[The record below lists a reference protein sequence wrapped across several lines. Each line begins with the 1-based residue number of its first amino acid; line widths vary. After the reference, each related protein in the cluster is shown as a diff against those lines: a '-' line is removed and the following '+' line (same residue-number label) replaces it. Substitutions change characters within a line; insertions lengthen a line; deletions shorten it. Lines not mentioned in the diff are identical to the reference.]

1 MVRDLEAWWG
11 SPDLLTEVDAWAA
24 AVLGWRGLATTGP
37 AVAHRI
43 RFWSAVFRV
52 PTEAGTF
59 WVKAASPGQGFEIA
73 LTTALADLV
82 PEHVLTPLATVVD
95 PEHDRFW
102 MLLPDGGTTLRD
114 HGGATTAHWCRLVR
128 DLAELQRALVPHGD
142 RLRVAGLPPLSAAD
156 GVAYVERMIAWGRS
170 LDPADPQHL
179 GAAQEEELH
188 ADLPRLR
195 ADLALLAASG
205 VPDSLQHNDASDN
218 NAFVTGPDGLGPLRF
233 FDLGDAFWSH
243 PFAALQLTLCFATGS
258 YPWPDTSSELATAV
272 VDAYLGCWP
281 EHGSVAEL
289 RPLVT
294 PALRLAQVHRTE
306 SWRRLLAVVPD
317 RPDGTLLL
325 DVLRRAVAEH
335 PQRPASP

>member
-1 MVRDLEAWWG
+1 MRDLEAWWD
-11 SPDLLTEVDAWAA
+11 SPDLLAEVGRWATTELGRHGVAA
-24 AVLGWRGLATTGP
+24 TGP
-37 AVAHRI
+37 AVAHRV

-95 PEHDRFW
+95 PARDRFW
-102 MLLPDGGTTLRD
+102 MLMPDGGTTLRD
-114 HGGATTAHWCRLVR
+114 HGGATTAHWCRLAR
-128 DLAELQRALVPHGD
+128 DLAELQRALAPHGD
-142 RLRVAGLPPLSAAD
+142 RLREAGLPTLRAAD
-156 GVAYVERMIAWGRS
+156 GVAYVERMIAWGSS

-179 GAAQEEELH
+179 GAAQQDELRSG
-188 ADLPRLR
+188 LPRLA
-195 ADLALLAASG
+195 ADLALLASSG
-205 VPDSLQHNDASDN
+205 VPDSLQHNDASDS

-258 YPWPDTSSELATAV
+258 LPWPDMTSEVATTVA
-272 VDAYLGCWP
+272 DAYLACWP
-281 EHGSVAEL
+281 EHVSVAEL

-294 PALRLAQVHRTE
+294 PALRLAQLHRTE
-306 SWRRLLAVVPD
+306 SWRRLLAVIPP
-317 RPDGTLLL
+317 RPDGTQLL
-325 DVLRRAVAEH
+325 DVLRLAVAEY
-335 PQRPASP
+335 PERLAAP